1 MEYKPDIPETDTK
14 ALFQQMIPQTFLA
27 MQNRVME
34 KVKEL
39 HTNGQPPIMETE
51 AFQSFLKDLY
61 DDEDEL
67 SEAVHFMKLH
77 GRHLMYNVISHL
89 CTIISV
95 FTGNLLHFEDH
106 NLRNVYFLDPQWL
119 AKLMADVI
127 HPVAIGN
134 DGHIKD
140 GEEDTK
146 IMW

>member
-1 MEYKPDIPETDTK
+1 MVCLLLTVEYKPGMPETDTR

-39 HTNGQPPIMETE
+39 HTSGQPPIMETE

-67 SEAVHFMKLH
+67 SEAVYFMKLH
-77 GRHLMYNVISHL
+77 GRHLMH
-89 CTIISV
+89 CTYKLLNIIIGS
-95 FTGNLLHFEDH
+95 LLHFEDH

-134 DGHIKD
+134 DAHIKD
-140 GEEDTK
+140 GKAE
-146 IMW
+146 